1 VAARII
7 RLPNPPVIAVVDD
20 DEAMREALCEFL
32 QVLAMSC
39 RTFDSAEA
47 FLAAYTPGKFDCLI
61 TDLRMPGMG
70 GLQLQQE
77 LRTLGS
83 SIPVIVVTSA
93 MDPLSRSRAMEEGA
107 FACLTKPVSQD
118 ALLRH
123 LTAALAGRSTPGESG
138 NGDKPQAR

>member
-1 VAARII
+1 
-7 RLPNPPVIAVVDD
+7 
-20 DEAMREALCEFL
+20 
-32 QVLAMSC
+32 VL
-39 RTFDSAEA
+39 DGAEA

-77 LRTLGS
+77 LRMLGS

-123 LTAALAGRSTPGESG
+123 LTAALAGRSAPGESG
-138 NGDKPQAR
+138 NGGKATG